1 MQNGEQRL
9 DVIPG
14 NEKSFTTRVVTKRE
28 GGMHMAAKKKTAAKK
43 AAPKK
48 AVKKSAA
55 KKKK

>member
-9 DVIPG
+9 DVDTRQR
-14 NEKSFTTRVVTKRE
+14 KSFTTRVVTKRK

-48 AVKKSAA
+48 AVKKAT